1 MTASGLLF
9 FLLLLLLC
17 LCLTLVL
24 LLAFYIPSF
33 YSGFW
38 VLVQWVLSGL
48 LYKHMARRWWIVL
61 LQSVPFLHPLLEVT
75 QFNISLEALKHYLS
89 VRFLTFDDLFSCT

>member
-1 MTASGLLF
+1 MSLF
-9 FLLLLLLC
+9 DTCSSTRFLHSFLLLWLL
-17 LCLTLVL
+17 
-24 LLAFYIPSF
+24 
-33 YSGFW
+33 G
-38 VLVQWVLSGL
+38 LVQWVLGL

>member
-24 LLAFYIPSF
+24 LLAFYIPFF
-33 YSGFW
+33 YSGFG
-38 VLVQWVLSGL
+38 VLVQWVLGGL

-61 LQSVPFLHPLLEVT
+61 LQSVPFLHPLLEVLE
-75 QFNISLEALKHYLS
+75 FNISLEAFEALL
-89 VRFLTFDDLFSCT
+89 VRSFSDF

>member
-1 MTASGLLF
+1 MGL
-9 FLLLLLLC
+9 
-17 LCLTLVL
+17 
-24 LLAFYIPSF
+24 
-33 YSGFW
+33 GR
-38 VLVQWVLSGL
+38 

>member
-33 YSGFW
+33 TLAFGFG
-38 VLVQWVLSGL
+38 SMGL
-48 LYKHMARRWWIVL
+48 GRLYKHMARRWWIVL
-61 LQSVPFLHPLLEVT
+61 LQSVPFSVLSWKYSNSTFLLK
-75 QFNISLEALKHYLS
+75 L
-89 VRFLTFDDLFSCT
+89 